1 MTAAR
6 SISERAREA
15 VIAPMSA
22 KDIRQHLSEQV
33 RLAERTWSQEE
44 DNASRLEEGKT
55 ILRDEMILNLM
66 DAGEAKSA
74 AEAERI
80 ARTSA
85 QFRGYLKKMHD
96 ARRAAN
102 DARAEWRKLERDY
115 WASVSDEASERAHM
129 RMSR

>member
-115 WASVSDEASERAHM
+115 WSSVSDEASERAQM